1 MRRLARL
8 DPPGILHR
16 MIIRGIER
24 RRIFRDLQGVVD
36 FVDLCPTWQEFPTL
50 SFQRNRKMQNPAF
63 HLNRNNV
70 VFW

>member
-36 FVDLCPTWQEFPTL
+36 FVDMSNLAGIPYLVFSAESQNAKPRFP
-50 SFQRNRKMQNPAF
+50 SESE
-63 HLNRNNV
+63 
-70 VFW
+70 